1 MFKKSLFL
9 FLALIVFSSF
19 SVFAQ
24 KTRPVRK
31 PAPKNNLVK
40 PAAKAESEKESLEK
54 ALAQT
59 DLSAKITALQEFTRN
74 FPKSENKTRALEII
88 VSSRAQLADQKLRAG
103 ETEAAVALFKE
114 AVTDAPTPISEKL
127 YADIIVQFPTN
138 LFYGGQQA
146 AAVEV
151 AKLIEE
157 KVKDNPKQLL
167 GLASFY
173 LGTENA
179 AEAKNLANAAIAL
192 GANLSAAYQT
202 LGLANRLSFQLEDSA
217 AAYAKAL
224 EIDPN
229 SVVSKRSLAEMQ
241 RALGKAE
248 EAATLYRE
256 LIEKDTNDAAS
267 SNGLI
272 LSLFDAN
279 KKPEAEELLGKS
291 LDANPNNFPLL
302 VGASY
307 WYAAHN
313 QGEKAVDLAQKALAI
328 EPRYTWAHIA
338 MARGLASQNRPL
350 DAEKSLLLARQY
362 GNFPTLD
369 YELASV
375 RMSAGFYQEAANE
388 LRKSFVIKDGLIE
401 TKLANRVPKQASNFI
416 ELVEL
421 ERRASIFEPIAADT
435 TENAEKVKALLNL
448 NQAISSPE
456 ATEEQLNQAIDE
468 FTKGDDKM
476 KTHRQLYAAD
486 RLLQTK
492 KSLSKAY
499 ELTQSAIKGVDE
511 SLTVNNPAA
520 AVLADE
526 LLESR
531 TLAISRGEL
540 IVVPQ
545 VPKQMLS
552 QVLRGRIE
560 DLAGWT
566 LYQQQKPQEAVVR
579 LKRAVSILPEKS
591 SFWRAS
597 MWHLGAAYDADS
609 KTKEALDAYIK
620 SYTNGQPDMV
630 KRSVIEIAYQK
641 VNGNLD
647 GLDDKIGTRPV
658 SETVAQ
664 VTNTPAPEVP
674 PLPETTPT
682 AEATTTPQITET
694 TPTPIVLPETTST
707 LEPSPSETPKIEVT
721 PETTPEFSPSPT
733 PVTEATP
740 ERTPEPSPTPAE
752 TPTATPEVR
761 IAPIP
766 TPEVSP
772 TVAPEVAPITETT
785 PTVEPKIEAP
795 TVSETASAENLSK
808 TVKETQSATRNPKI
822 RLIKRTDANVSQTE
836 NSTSE
841 NSTPTAEKTSA
852 NETPKPLFDP
862 VVINVPQPQIKKDDA
877 QNTDKNTAKQT
888 DAPTDSRPRVIL
900 IDKLKLNEPS
910 EPVSCLIASQE
921 NISILSQGGN
931 LGVLIGYNKDEDISK
946 ITAESSSPEDVTIT
960 RDADSKASNR
970 AFFIIKSVSA
980 KTGEIPVT
988 FVSPCGKKEL
998 RVTVR

>member
-40 PAAKAESEKESLEK
+40 PAAKAGNEKESLEK

-59 DLSAKITALQEFTRN
+59 DLSAKITALQEFTQN

-103 ETEAAVALFKE
+103 ETGAAVALFKE
-114 AVTDAPTPISEKL
+114 AVTNAPTPISEKL
-127 YADIIVQFPTN
+127 FADIIVQFPTN

-179 AEAKNLANAAIAL
+179 AEAKNLADAAIAL
-192 GANLSAAYQT
+192 DSNLSAAYQT
-202 LGLANRLSFQLEDSA
+202 LGLANRLSFHLEDST

-241 RALGKAE
+241 RALGKSD

-256 LIEKDTNDAAS
+256 LVEKDANDGAS

-279 KKPEAEELLGKS
+279 KKPEAEELLSKS
-291 LDANPNNFPLL
+291 LDAYPNNFPLL
-302 VGASY
+302 VGAAY

-313 QGEKAVDLAQKALAI
+313 EGGKAVDLAQKALAI
-328 EPRYTWAHIA
+328 ESRYTWAYIA
-338 MARGLASQNRPL
+338 MARGLAAQNRPL

-388 LRKSFVIKDGLIE
+388 LKKSFAIKDGLIE
-401 TKLANRVPKQASNFI
+401 TKLANRVPKQAANFI

-435 TENAEKVKALLNL
+435 TENAEKVKALLSL
-448 NQAISSPE
+448 NQVISSSE
-456 ATEEQLNQAIDE
+456 ATEEQLNQAVDE
-468 FTKGDDKM
+468 FTKGSDKM

-486 RLLQTK
+486 RLLQAK
-492 KSLSKAY
+492 KNLPKAY
-499 ELTQSAIKGVDE
+499 ELTQSAIRGVDD

-540 IVVPQ
+540 IVVPE

-566 LYQQQKPQEAVVR
+566 LYQQQKPQEAAVR

-591 SFWRAS
+591 SFWRTS
-597 MWHLGAAYDADS
+597 MWHLGAAYDADN

-620 SYTNGQPDMV
+620 SYTNGQPDIV

-647 GLDDKIGTRPV
+647 GLDDKIGARPI

-664 VTNTPAPEVP
+664 ATNTPVPEVSP
-674 PLPETTPT
+674 APDSTPT

-694 TPTPIVLPETTST
+694 APTPTASPETITTPTPVPF
-707 LEPSPSETPKIEVT
+707 PSETPKVETT
-721 PETTPEFSPSPT
+721 PETTTEVSPAPT
-733 PVTEATP
+733 IEATP
-740 ERTPEPSPTPAE
+740 EKTPESSPTPSE
-752 TPTATPEVR
+752 TSTATPEVK
-761 IAPIP
+761 IEP
-766 TPEVSP
+766 TPTMEVSP
-772 TVAPEVAPITETT
+772 TVAPEVSPSAEAT
-785 PTVEPKIEAP
+785 PTVESKTETP
-795 TVSETASAENLSK
+795 TVSETATAANLSK
-808 TVKETQSATRNPKI
+808 TAKETQSATRNPKI
-822 RLIKRTDANVSQTE
+822 KLIKKTDATLSQAE
-836 NSTSE
+836 
-841 NSTPTAEKTSA
+841 TPTGESLEKTST
-852 NETPKPLFDP
+852 NKLPKPLFDP

-877 QNTDKNTAKQT
+877 QKTDENTTKQT
-888 DAPTDSRPRVIL
+888 NVSDNSRPRVIL
-900 IDKLKLNEPS
+900 IDKLKNNELSVS
-910 EPVSCLIASQE
+910 ESCLVASQE
-921 NISILSQGGN
+921 NISILNQGGN

-946 ITAESSSPEDVTIT
+946 ISAESSSPEDVTIT
-960 RDADSKASNR
+960 RDTDSKASNR
-970 AFFIIKSVSA
+970 AFFVIKSVSA

-988 FVSPCGKKEL
+988 FISPCGKKEI